1 MNSKVALVLVAGAA
15 GLSAITAWQLKP
27 EKEQSPPP
35 PPLVSVQE
43 MGTLVSLKVNY
54 ANVLEFNNRITQEI
68 PWTQWEIRFGGTRV
82 LLIARGECLIG
93 TDLRLA
99 KYEQSTFG
107 TKTATLV
114 APNPQVISA
123 RLNHDPKTGGSTF
136 YEASTNGLVALVPG
150 TEEQTKAINLALQ
163 KGQSDI
169 EVSCAK
175 PELIAAARKS
185 AEKVLLPT
193 VSATGWKVDIAWR

>member
-93 TDLRLA
+93 TN
-99 KYEQSTFG
+99 E
-107 TKTATLV
+107 
-114 APNPQVISA
+114 
-123 RLNHDPKTGGSTF
+123 
-136 YEASTNGLVALVPG
+136 
-150 TEEQTKAINLALQ
+150 
-163 KGQSDI
+163 
-169 EVSCAK
+169 
-175 PELIAAARKS
+175 
-185 AEKVLLPT
+185 
-193 VSATGWKVDIAWR
+193 